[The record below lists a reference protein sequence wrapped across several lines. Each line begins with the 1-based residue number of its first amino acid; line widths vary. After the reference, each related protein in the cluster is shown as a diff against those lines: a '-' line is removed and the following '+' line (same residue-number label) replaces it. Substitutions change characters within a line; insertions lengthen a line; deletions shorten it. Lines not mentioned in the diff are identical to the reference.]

1 MTEDSISFECIYSL
15 KDWMKSVKFALE
27 FVRKDSDTEVKEN
40 WSCKVRMKIRKG
52 LEKQIQEDVASS
64 GCNDPEA
71 TQKNEK
77 GVSQESKYGL
87 EAAGRGESAV

>member
-27 FVRKDSDTEVKEN
+27 FVRKDSDKEVKEN

-52 LEKQIQEDVASS
+52 LEK
-64 GCNDPEA
+64 
-71 TQKNEK
+71 
-77 GVSQESKYGL
+77 
-87 EAAGRGESAV
+87 